1 VSKEAGKASNETERF
16 RREGKRK
23 KYKVR
28 GRRMLPPPMR
38 SGLESGEEEK
48 KKKKKTLLFVALFYG
63 LANLCSSIVIFLFSL
78 CGHCVCVT
86 ASSFPI

>member
-1 VSKEAGKASNETERF
+1 
-16 RREGKRK
+16 
-23 KYKVR
+23 
-28 GRRMLPPPMR
+28 MLPPPMR

-48 KKKKKTLLFVALFYG
+48 KKQKKKTLLFVALFYG
-63 LANLCSSIVIFLFSL
+63 LANLCSSFVIFLFSL

>member
-1 VSKEAGKASNETERF
+1 VSKEAGKASNEIERF

-38 SGLESGEEEK
+38 SGLESGEK
-48 KKKKKTLLFVALFYG
+48 KKKKKNPPFCCSLLWFG
-63 LANLCSSIVIFLFSL
+63 
-78 CGHCVCVT
+78 
-86 ASSFPI
+86 